1 VSAEEAGIEAARA
14 MESLVRAVAA
24 GYRNANEIR
33 IESALEPLRSRDD
46 FRRLMRDLDFP
57 AEPFARAE

>member
-1 VSAEEAGIEAARA
+1 

-33 IESALEPLRSRDD
+33 IESALEPLRSRGD

-57 AEPFARAE
+57 AEPFAGAE